1 MGMND
6 LMTVLPTRVP
16 WGEFPEVII
25 HSSIHKLKSY
35 FGYFGAKR
43 GSDQAA
49 SRIAHALVKRTKIEW
64 SIDFVV
70 PVIQVDQGHYN
81 ALPVAFAAVL
91 AKQIGA
97 KLWLDVCQ
105 INKVNRTGADAL
117 ERLRSQPVF
126 GGNAPNG
133 RCLVCDDVVTFG
145 ASLANLRGFLI
156 ATGAEVAAATA
167 IGAAYGSTKLAPE
180 RSFIKN
186 LRERYAGELETQT
199 AKLGFQSDCLT
210 AREAYFLGGIRT
222 IDRIRTGLAQETGS
236 ADRLR
241 GVRCGI

>member
-1 MGMND
+1 MNG
-6 LMTVLPTRVP
+6 LGTAVPLRVP
-16 WGEFPEVII
+16 WGEFPEVIV

-43 GSDQAA
+43 GSDQSA
-49 SRIAHALVKRTKIEW
+49 SRIAYALVKRSKIEW
-64 SIDFVV
+64 STDFIV
-70 PVIQVDQGHYN
+70 PVIQVDGGHYN

-91 AKQIGA
+91 AKQMGA

-117 ERLRSQPVF
+117 ERMRNQPVF
-126 GGNAPNG
+126 GGTAPNG
-133 RCLVCDDVVTFG
+133 RCLMCDDVVTFG
-145 ASLANLRGFLI
+145 ASFANLRGFLI
-156 ATGAEVAAATA
+156 SAGAEVTAATV

-199 AKLGFQSDCLT
+199 AKLGFHSECLT
-210 AREAYFLGGIRT
+210 AREAYFFGGIGT
-222 IDRIRTGLAQETGS
+222 IDRIRTCFAQEVGS
-236 ADRLR
+236 ADRSR
-241 GVRCGI
+241 GVRCGL